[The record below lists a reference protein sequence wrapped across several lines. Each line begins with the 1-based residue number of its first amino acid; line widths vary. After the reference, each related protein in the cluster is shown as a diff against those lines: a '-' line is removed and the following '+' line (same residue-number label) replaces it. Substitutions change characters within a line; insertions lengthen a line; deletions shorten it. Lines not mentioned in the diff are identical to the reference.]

1 MSTIHLGPG
10 PKSPEV
16 VNAIVEIPT
25 GSRIKYEIDHE
36 TGLVH
41 VDRVLF
47 SPFHYPAE
55 YGFIPSTLAPD
66 GDPCD
71 VLVLINGATYP
82 GVVIRAR
89 PVGILK
95 MHDDKGQDDKVLCVA
110 ADDPNYQHVNELTDL
125 PPHFMKE
132 VEHFFLTYKDLEEKD
147 VHTDGW
153 EGREAAQAFVQRCVE
168 AFKG

>member
-1 MSTIHLGPG
+1 MSPVHLGPG
-10 PKSPEV
+10 PKSPDV
-16 VNAIVEIPT
+16 VNAVVEIPT
-25 GSRIKYEIDHE
+25 GSRIKYEIDHA

-89 PVGILK
+89 PVGLLK

-110 ADDPNYQHVNELTDL
+110 ADDPNYQHVLELTDL

-147 VHTDGW
+147 VHSDGW
-153 EGREAAQAFVQRCVE
+153 ADRAAALAFVEQCVK

>member
-1 MSTIHLGPG
+1 MSPVHLGPG

-55 YGFIPSTLAPD
+55 YGFIPGTLAPD

-153 EGREAAQAFVQRCVE
+153 DGREAACAFVQQCVA

>member
-1 MSTIHLGPG
+1 MSPVHLGPG

-82 GVVIRAR
+82 GVVIKAR
-89 PVGILK
+89 PVGVLR

-110 ADDPNYQHVNELTDL
+110 ADDPNYAHVHDLKDL

-153 EGREAAQAFVQRCVE
+153 EGREAALAFVKQCVE
-168 AFKG
+168 AYKG

>member
-1 MSTIHLGPG
+1 MSPVHLGPG

-41 VDRVLF
+41 VDRVLY

-89 PVGILK
+89 PVGVLR

-110 ADDPNYQHVNELTDL
+110 ADDPNYQHVRDLKDL

-153 EGREAAQAFVQRCVE
+153 EGREAAQAFVQQCVE

>member
-1 MSTIHLGPG
+1 MSPVHLGPG
-10 PKSPEV
+10 PNAPEV

-82 GVVIRAR
+82 GVVIKAR
-89 PVGILK
+89 PVGVLR

-110 ADDPNYQHVNELTDL
+110 ADDPNYAHVHDLKDL

-153 EGREAAQAFVQRCVE
+153 EGRDAALAFVRQCVT

>member
-1 MSTIHLGPG
+1 MSPVHLGPG

-41 VDRVLF
+41 VDRVLY

-82 GVVIRAR
+82 GVVIKAR
-89 PVGILK
+89 PVGVLR

-110 ADDPNYQHVNELTDL
+110 DDDPNYQHVHDLKDL

-153 EGREAAQAFVQRCVE
+153 EGREAALAFVKQCIG

>member
-1 MSTIHLGPG
+1 MSPVHLGPG

-55 YGFIPSTLAPD
+55 YGFIPGTLAPD

-153 EGREAAQAFVQRCVE
+153 EGREAACAFVRQCVE

>member
-1 MSTIHLGPG
+1 MSPVHLGPG

-82 GVVIRAR
+82 GVVIKAR
-89 PVGILK
+89 PVGVLR

-110 ADDPNYQHVNELTDL
+110 ADDPNYQHVNDLKDL

-153 EGREAAQAFVQRCVE
+153 EGREAAQAFVKQCIE

>member
-1 MSTIHLGPG
+1 MSPVHLGPG

-82 GVVIRAR
+82 GVVIKAR
-89 PVGILK
+89 HVGVLR

-153 EGREAAQAFVQRCVE
+153 EGREAACAFVQQCVA
-168 AFKG
+168 AFTG

>member
-1 MSTIHLGPG
+1 MSPVHLGPG

-41 VDRVLF
+41 VDRVLY

-82 GVVIRAR
+82 GVVIKAR
-89 PVGILK
+89 PVGVLR

-110 ADDPNYQHVNELTDL
+110 ADDPNYQHVNDLKDL

-153 EGREAAQAFVQRCVE
+153 EGREAALAFVKQCIE
-168 AFKG
+168 AFKV